1 MDMGLRACGT
11 CSHVQPYMIR
21 ASFSKKRMTYLP
33 EQSKVIYRSNGGKE
47 EEVFGALG
55 WLATMDA
62 HVTDKRGEMVK

>member
-1 MDMGLRACGT
+1 
-11 CSHVQPYMIR
+11 MIR

-33 EQSKVIYRSNGGKE
+33 EQSKVIYRPNGGKE

-55 WLATMDA
+55 WLATMDS